1 MSRNPMQKSTHKL
14 LHLVSIRG
22 AAAWLIVF
30 FHSIELLRRALPQLP
45 ATYFRFL
52 EHGYLAV
59 DFFFALSGFII
70 FINYY
75 EKFGTN
81 FRHNALT
88 FYWNRITRIYPV
100 HLLML
105 GAYLILTLAFLVAS
119 ASRTL
124 PAGYTSTAFLQSLML
139 VQAWTGA
146 PLTWNV
152 PSWSISAEWFVYL
165 LFPPI
170 AVFFHAC
177 IRSVKAH
184 LIWAAIF
191 FCAIFT
197 IYTVSGVSSLG
208 SLALG
213 NPLVRALF
221 QFLTGA
227 VAGSLFIHHGT
238 LISRYHGMIGV
249 FAALLAMLMVLVDLP
264 NYASVPLLFFL
275 VVVFLSVDTGVLA
288 RALSNKVLVYLGEI
302 SYSTYMVHY
311 FVYDV
316 FKAGWVHDGHP
327 VGLVPLMVSFLIVL
341 LLSALMYRFVELP
354 AQAYL
359 RAGVFMRS
367 RAPLRFRL

>member
-1 MSRNPMQKSTHKL
+1 MQKNTHKL

-30 FHSIELLRRALPQLP
+30 FHSIELLHRALPQVP
-45 ATYFRFL
+45 AVYFRLL

-59 DFFFALSGFII
+59 DFFFSLSGFII

-105 GAYLILTLAFLVAS
+105 FAYLILALTFLVAS
-119 ASRTL
+119 TSKAV
-124 PAGYTSTAFLQSLML
+124 PAGYTSTAFFQSLLL

-177 IRSVKAH
+177 VRSVKAH
-184 LIWAAIF
+184 LLCAAIF
-191 FCAIFT
+191 LFS
-197 IYTVSGVSSLG
+197 IYIIYAVCGVSSLG
-208 SLALG
+208 SLVPGA
-213 NPLVRALF
+213 PLVRALF
-221 QFLTGA
+221 QFLAGA
-227 VAGSLFIHHGT
+227 VAGSLFIHHGP
-238 LISRYHGMIGV
+238 LIRRYHWVSGAFGV
-249 FAALLAMLMVLVDLP
+249 LLAVLMTLVDLP
-264 NYASVPLLFFL
+264 NYATIPLLFFL
-275 VVVFLSVDTGVLA
+275 VTLFLSADTGPVS
-288 RALSNKVLVYLGEI
+288 RVLSNKLLVYLGEI

-311 FVYDV
+311 FVYNV
-316 FKAGWVHDGHP
+316 FRAGWVHDGQP
-327 VGLVPLMVSFLIVL
+327 VGALPLMVSFLVVL
-341 LLSALMYRFVELP
+341 ILSTLMYRFVELP
-354 AQAYL
+354 AQACL
-359 RAGVFMRS
+359 RAGIFARG
-367 RAPLRFRL
+367 RAPLGFLP